1 MKLYAQQGHG
11 TGSDDRNRILAGL
24 RDGYLHG
31 AIYSPKD
38 YGADRTIAAL
48 DVMAQ
53 EFPAKD
59 RLFDPQFYAAVVAH
73 EPDGRFG
80 KLMSG
85 EDYPYFEPRRR
96 AQLES
101 ENRVRAD
108 LQACLQFQN
117 NLQVTASIAPNIV
130 IRQRFNSIEAV
141 IAKNFIRNAKEIWT
155 GIDKTR
161 PVYATLAMD
170 AEALQDRNELNE
182 FLAEITILEQPPDGF
197 YLLVNNP
204 SSGISPELVDPR
216 TLAGWLYLNHSL
228 KLNGFG
234 VINGFSDILTPFLSA
249 AGGDAGATGW
259 YSTQK
264 VFSMDRFAP
273 PTPGGRRPVLRYLS
287 KALLN
292 SIRFDEFHRLRGAF
306 PDIVNGLPTSYRKS
320 FRRGTASPILPGKMN
335 PPSYLSAWLGFKPPR
350 NFMARSTCP
359 LECGWWAAPTAP
371 TLNHSKADFDSL
383 RNWPKSNFEASK
395 AMALARAFGLK
406 ARILVGVKCSLILPV
421 AASKVQRPTPEFRNV
436 SKFANACPAFSK
448 GMTTM
453 ALSAKYR
460 YRKACC
466 KARCQSFSL
475 PSKA

>member
-1 MKLYAQQGHG
+1 MKLYAQQGYG
-11 TGSDDRNRILAGL
+11 TGSEDRNRILAGL
-24 RDGYLHG
+24 RGGYLHG

-38 YGADRTIAAL
+38 YGAERTVEAL
-48 DVMAQ
+48 NVLARD
-53 EFPAKD
+53 FPAKD
-59 RLFDPQFYAAVVAH
+59 RLFDPQFYAAIMAH

-85 EDYPYFEPRRR
+85 DYPYFEPRRR

-117 NLQVTASIAPNIV
+117 NLQVTAAIAPNIV

-306 PDIVNGLPTSYRKS
+306 PDIVNGLPTDTYYDEEAGSQ
-320 FRRGTASPILPGKMN
+320 PEDQLQEILQTWN
-335 PPSYLSAWLGFKPPR
+335 SI
-350 NFMARSTCP
+350 
-359 LECGWWAAPTAP
+359 
-371 TLNHSKADFDSL
+371 ADFAGENEPPELSQCL
-383 RNWPKSNFEASK
+383 AWIQASK
-395 AMALARAFGLK
+395 EFYGQINMSPGMR
-406 ARILVGVKCSLILPV
+406 LVGRSNGSHLESLESGL
-421 AASKVQRPTPEFRNV
+421 RL
-436 SKFANACPAFSK
+436 FAELAEIE
-448 GMTTM
+448 
-453 ALSAKYR
+453 L
-460 YRKACC
+460 
-466 KARCQSFSL
+466 
-475 PSKA
+475 